1 MCIGSKLCS
10 LKTSKFSQGP
20 FVGAIS
26 LQHYHH
32 RRQLEHSWL
41 QRLTRHCTW
50 PQKGKWHIFPERDRI
65 GSLNLRSFVQ
75 LPWSKLPHWAGCQA
89 HHARVLSLCETTP
102 GSQLS
107 RQSNPR
113 RGETQRSLKSFC
125 ITHKQDFL
133 VSGSGSQNKK
143 KHQEPRKNGFSYS
156 MHSDPAFPSSNPLE
170 TSLKP
175 YPKSDHQL

>member
-1 MCIGSKLCS
+1 MFSCIIFVLLCVRVSLPYVCIGSKLCG

-41 QRLTRHCTW
+41 QRLTPHCTW
-50 PQKGKWHIFPERDRI
+50 PQKGKWHIFPERDWI

-75 LPWSKLPHWAGCQA
+75 VPWSKLPHWAGCQA
-89 HHARVLSLCETTP
+89 HHAQVLLLCETTP

-107 RQSNPR
+107 KQSNPR
-113 RGETQRSLKSFC
+113 RGQTKQSLKSFC

-133 VSGSGSQNKK
+133 ISDSGSQN
-143 KHQEPRKNGFSYS
+143 
-156 MHSDPAFPSSNPLE
+156 
-170 TSLKP
+170 
-175 YPKSDHQL
+175 